1 MIIAHKETERYSN
14 IKGEEEFVHVTIL
27 KIKVKEIS
35 QKDIEEFFDFELVDN
50 DSEDNYFN
58 WGISTDWEGSLYS
71 IDVEKFCD
79 GLKNWIESETQ
90 RDEDDQSYFIDLAKK
105 LEINMLNY
113 TDYDFYFE
121 EDKKNGEN

>member
-1 MIIAHKETERYSN
+1 MITAHKETERYSN
-14 IKGEEEFVHVTIL
+14 IKDEQEFVHVTIL

-50 DSEDNYFN
+50 DPEDNYFN
-58 WGISTDWEGSLYS
+58 WGISTDWEGALFC

-90 RDEDDQSYFIDLAKK
+90 NDEDDQSYFVDLAKK
-105 LEINMLNY
+105 LEIDMLNY
-113 TDYDFYFE
+113 IDYNFYFE
-121 EDKKNGEN
+121 EDKK